1 MENNMETIKIVSKTE
16 RGYTSESE
24 VHFDG
29 QVWRWGSNGRIPPKD
44 AIQEY
49 AIDMLPGY
57 DEAVTEATRKA
68 EDAAW
73 LENYR
78 KDAEAAAARLLEDP
92 ERLGEM
98 KNAFGE
104 GAKVVNVI
112 TGKVTQL

>member
-1 MENNMETIKIVSKTE
+1 METIKIVSYYDE
-16 RGYTSESE
+16 RRRYLSEHE

-44 AIQEY
+44 AVVNFGIDKLEGFDQELT
-49 AIDMLPGY
+49 DS
-57 DEAVTEATRKA
+57 TREA
-68 EDAAW
+68 EDQAFFAA
-73 LENYR
+73 YR
-78 KDAEAAAARLLEDP
+78 ERMKDYVPSGEELA
-92 ERLGEM
+92 EM